1 MEQNKALEIVALEAI
16 RRMQM
21 GRLLLRDDLR
31 RAKEQL
37 EIGDALLTVL
47 LHGEALG

>member
-1 MEQNKALEIVALEAI
+1 MDMDRVRDLVACEAI
-16 RRMQM
+16 RHMQM

-47 LHGEALG
+47 LHGEAGR

>member
-1 MEQNKALEIVALEAI
+1 MEQDKALEIVALEAI
-16 RRMQM
+16 RHMQM
-21 GRLLLRDDLR
+21 GRLLLRDLR

-47 LHGEALG
+47 LHGEAGR